1 MGFRVGSYATVWS
14 VEPKTDAWTKI
25 NITVSRKNKDTGE
38 YDTEFRGFVDC
49 FGTAVA
55 KKAAALTSGDRIK
68 LGDIDVKT
76 SYDKQKEISYTNF
89 QLFNFE
95 LTSNE
100 SGDATAKKEP
110 KKPAKSV
117 DDGEV
122 EVSEGA
128 LPF

>member
-14 VEPKTDAWTKI
+14 VEPKTDTWTKI

-55 KKAAALTSGDRIK
+55 KKASSLTSGDRIK
-68 LGDIDVKT
+68 LGDVDVKT
-76 SYDKQKEISYTNF
+76 SYDKQKEILYTNF

-95 LTSNE
+95 LVSNE
-100 SGDATAKKEP
+100 SGETSAKQDV
-110 KKPAKSV
+110 KKSAKSV

-122 EVSEGA
+122 EVSEES